1 VGSSWRSIF
10 ISNFIICR
18 KHVEMKKQSGK
29 HILKGALTPNLARKQ
44 LRKESSNSLYKARSC
59 SSLDGSDTASNSQA
73 NYLTVHVSGLTVC
86 VFVLVVQFNRKF
98 KWPRKLQAIKFYV
111 MVREAQIH

>member
-1 VGSSWRSIF
+1 
-10 ISNFIICR
+10 
-18 KHVEMKKQSGK
+18 MKKQSGK

-86 VFVLVVQFNRKF
+86 IVFVVQFQ
-98 KWPRKLQAIKFYV
+98 LEI
-111 MVREAQIH
+111 

>member
-1 VGSSWRSIF
+1 
-10 ISNFIICR
+10 
-18 KHVEMKKQSGK
+18 MKKQSGK

-86 VFVLVVQFNRKF
+86 AFVLVVQF
-98 KWPRKLQAIKFYV
+98 QSEI
-111 MVREAQIH
+111 